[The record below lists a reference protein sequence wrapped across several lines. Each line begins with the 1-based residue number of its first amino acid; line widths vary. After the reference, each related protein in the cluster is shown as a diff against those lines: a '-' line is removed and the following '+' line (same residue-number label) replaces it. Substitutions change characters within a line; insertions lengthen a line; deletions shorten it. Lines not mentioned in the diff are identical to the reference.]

1 MTHGKPNKRVQ
12 TNRIGQVACLLL
24 LLPIAASAQT
34 EAAATIDSVG
44 VATIDV
50 TPDYVEFW
58 LTLRA
63 SAASLTESAQSVLP
77 FRDRLT
83 AELEKGQLLP
93 SSVNVSGAS
102 IPDAN
107 ENDVV
112 VSARVRFPISQ
123 SSNREDKTQTF
134 AATAQKMRAVGKSLG
149 CTLDGPFLGVEQTE
163 PIEREAV
170 ARATENALYKADAV
184 AGLMESPIFEV
195 ESVSVLEV
203 VWNREALAPVPTSQD
218 VERITCTGRVK
229 VVYKFAPF

>member
-1 MTHGKPNKRVQ
+1 MTHTKPHGRVQ
-12 TNRIGQVACLLL
+12 TNRIAPLACLVL
-24 LLPIAASAQT
+24 LLPFAASGQT
-34 EAAATIDSVG
+34 EPAATIDSVG
-44 VATIDV
+44 VATIEA

-63 SAASLTESAQSVLP
+63 SAASLTESAEAILP

-83 AELEKGQLLP
+83 AELESGQLLP

-123 SSNREDKTQTF
+123 FSKREDKTQSF

-170 ARATENALYKADAV
+170 ARATENAPYRADAV
-184 AGLMESPIFEV
+184 AGLMESEIFAV
-195 ESVSVLEV
+195 ESVSVLDII
-203 VWNREALAPVPTSQD
+203 WNQEGLAPVPTSQD
-218 VERITCTGRVK
+218 IERITCTGRVK